1 MKNAQKNKSNLIEL
15 RKRRTRAKI
24 VGKADVPRLS
34 VNRSL
39 KHFYI
44 QIIDDMKGVTLCAAD
59 DREIKSAKGKKPVE
73 IAAAVGALIAA
84 KAKAKKISKVVF
96 DRGSYQYHGRVK
108 AAADGAREGG
118 LKF

>member
-1 MKNAQKNKSNLIEL
+1 MKNVQKAKSNLVEL
-15 RKRRTRAKI
+15 RKKRTRARI
-24 VGKADVPRLS
+24 VGKTDAPRLS
-34 VNRSL
+34 VHRTL

-59 DREIKSAKGKKPVE
+59 DRELKDAKSKKPIE
-73 IAAAVGALIAA
+73 IAAAVGALIAE
-84 KAKAKKISKVVF
+84 KAKAKKIEKVVF
-96 DRGSYQYHGRVK
+96 DRGSFQYHGRVK